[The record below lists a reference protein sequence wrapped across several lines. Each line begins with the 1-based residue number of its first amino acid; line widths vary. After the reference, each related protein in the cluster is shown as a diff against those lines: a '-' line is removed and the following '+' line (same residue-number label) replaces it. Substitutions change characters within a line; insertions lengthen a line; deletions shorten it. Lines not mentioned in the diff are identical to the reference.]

1 MTIHVLCFGNLL
13 QGDDGFGI
21 HVYRR
26 LCTEALPP
34 GVRVFDA
41 GIAGLS
47 ALAHFDGCERAVV
60 VDALADFGGGNEG
73 RVHRLTLTELAP
85 PVAAFSAHAL
95 DLAHVFHALPILF
108 AERSLPEIVIIG
120 AEIKK
125 VTGQFSMDLS
135 PRLAKAVKPA
145 VRLIRQELAR

>member
-1 MTIHVLCFGNLL
+1 MAFMCT
-13 QGDDGFGI
+13 GDSAPR
-21 HVYRR
+21 H
-26 LCTEALPP
+26 CPP
-34 GVRVFDA
+34 A
-41 GIAGLS
+41 CACLTPES
-47 ALAHFDGCERAVV
+47 LACRHWLTSTA
-60 VDALADFGGGNEG
+60 
-73 RVHRLTLTELAP
+73 VHRLTLTELAP

-135 PRLAKAVKPA
+135 PRLAKAVEPA